1 MGFEGGGGG
10 MRRGG
15 PGGPDGGGPK
25 PSLRVAFVSLKQRN
39 YRYLWFS
46 QLASFTGMQMQQVAR
61 GLLAYE
67 LTGSYTA
74 VGVVLMA
81 WGIPQ
86 LLFSLLGGAVAD
98 RVNKRNLIIGVQSGT
113 GLLALLVAVFV
124 STDVISIP
132 ILFVSGLVQ
141 GTLFAFNMPA
151 RQALLAELVPQNQ
164 LMNAIAVNNV
174 AMNATRIVGPAVA
187 GILIAAWG
195 IEAAYYTQASLYLVV
210 LLFLFRLPPSRSH
223 LAGASE
229 RGNVLQ
235 EIGVGLKYIGS
246 SSTLRLLMLM
256 AFVPTL
262 LGMPYMAVLPG
273 FAVDELGLDPGSYGL
288 MFTVTGI
295 GAIVGSLIVAALTA
309 FPRKAALQV
318 AVGFGF
324 GGSLVLLGLASAGF
338 GYVGALGALVALGF
352 FSTMYQTLNNT
363 MIMGE
368 TRPELYGRV
377 MSVYMLTFSLFPLMS
392 GPIGALADQ
401 LTGKTTFV
409 VLGSGIL
416 AFIAATVLVNPK
428 YVLKRSEQQDF
439 GGAASQRTSEE
450 SPRTAPA
457 AGD

>member
-1 MGFEGGGGG
+1 
-10 MRRGG
+10 
-15 PGGPDGGGPK
+15 
-25 PSLRVAFVSLKQRN
+25 VAFVSLKQRD

-61 GLLAYE
+61 GLLAYQ

-86 LLFSLLGGAVAD
+86 LLFSLVGGAVAD
-98 RVNKRNLIIGVQSGT
+98 RVNKRNLIIGVQAGT
-113 GLLALLVAVFV
+113 GLLALLVAVFI
-124 STDVISIP
+124 SIDVISIP

-174 AMNATRIVGPAVA
+174 AMNATRIVGPAIA
-187 GILIAAWG
+187 GVLIAAWG
-195 IEAAYYTQASLYLVV
+195 IEAAYYTQSFMYLFV

-223 LAGASE
+223 LVGASE
-229 RGNVLQ
+229 RGNVIQ

-273 FAVDELGLDPGSYGL
+273 FAVDELGLEPGAYGF
-288 MFTVTGI
+288 MFTVTGV
-295 GAIVGSLIVAALTA
+295 GAIVGSLIIAAMTA

-318 AVGFGF
+318 GVGFGF

-401 LTGKTTFV
+401 ITGKTTFV

-416 AFIAATVLVNPK
+416 AFIALTVLVNPK
-428 YVLKRSEQQDF
+428 YILRRSEQPSF
-439 GGAASQRTSEE
+439 EPAGPPRASED
-450 SPRTAPA
+450 SPRPASAPA